1 MLKLQ
6 VRDQLMMRN
15 KICLLYTSWRRP
27 VPSPELERKINWRLY
42 KDSSGGL
49 MTELACH
56 QLEVCN
62 WAAKRMPV
70 SIMGMGDIVYWKDGR
85 EVYDSVNV
93 TYRYSDGTK
102 IAYESLISNKF
113 NGMEDQILGH
123 KGTMEMAKGDVY
135 KRQIFGFLC
144 S

>member
-1 MLKLQ
+1 
-6 VRDQLMMRN
+6 
-15 KICLLYTSWRRP
+15 
-27 VPSPELERKINWRLY
+27 
-42 KDSSGGL
+42 

-70 SIMGMGDIVYWKDGR
+70 SIIGMGDIVYWKDGR

-113 NGMEDQILGH
+113 NGMEDQILRAQRYYGDGKRYLLSGRGPFNIGH
-123 KGTMEMAKGDVY
+123 PATYRTG
-135 KRQIFGFLC
+135 
-144 S
+144 